1 MVNLG
6 HRLRA
11 LRIQM
16 GLTQLQL
23 SERLWVSKAMI
34 SSYELD
40 QRTPSYE
47 VLIKIAKFFNVSTD
61 YLLGLDKPD
70 INYDNLTEQEVKA
83 VSAIVDLLRK
93 KENA

>member
-1 MVNLG
+1 
-6 HRLRA
+6 
-11 LRIQM
+11 
-16 GLTQLQL
+16 
-23 SERLWVSKAMI
+23 VSKAMI